1 MPPKDM
7 NEHKIGIM
15 TDGEFYEMKP
25 ITPCTLGNIDDDMI
39 DISPLYDCRIW
50 EKGHEFS
57 IDLNCN
63 ELTSN
68 DLWLVLSGICTL
80 TQINQ
85 NNWRRMHGLPMKSRR
100 KRRK

>member
-7 NEHKIGIM
+7 NEHNIGIIA
-15 TDGEFYEMKP
+15 DDEFHEMKP

-39 DISPLYDCRIW
+39 DTSPLDDFHIW
-50 EKGHEFS
+50 AKGHEFS

-63 ELTSN
+63 ELTSI
-68 DLWLVLSGICTL
+68 DLWLVLSGVCTL

-85 NNWRRMHGLPMKSRR
+85 NNWPYCTTTILTSMGLQ
-100 KRRK
+100 